1 MLLSNQHL
9 CMDCRAKWLVFL
21 YTVFFNHCL
30 LHVICRSVNYRTIK
44 LFFIGNG
51 ERGKTTLLR
60 RLRALP
66 NEAIKNPERTT
77 GIDIEE
83 WSYPEPRRMTLGR
96 SSHSS
101 KNPVQFLAW
110 DFAGQVYIYMY
121 TDAYMY
127 NYNKGVHTQWVHRM
141 NNNIMVESYI
151 SVYVL
156 LVPWL

>member
-1 MLLSNQHL
+1 M
-9 CMDCRAKWLVFL
+9 
-21 YTVFFNHCL
+21 
-30 LHVICRSVNYRTIK
+30 HVSRSVSYRTIK

-83 WSYPEPRRMTLGR
+83 WVYSPRRTGTLGR
-96 SSHSS
+96 SQSS

-110 DFAGQVYIYMY
+110 DFAGQVSTITIVNIVYKYIIIHVRTCQGFMQGFSSEWVIVVCSNMQCTQTRGSGGIHVYMY
-121 TDAYMY
+121 
-127 NYNKGVHTQWVHRM
+127 
-141 NNNIMVESYI
+141 
-151 SVYVL
+151 VYGTHL
-156 LVPWL
+156 L